1 MKRLP
6 PRFPRRTLAALAVVP
21 LLCPPAAAA
30 GETRE
35 VEWIVSGEARFRPE
49 YRDDADLDRTVDDDL
64 RQGFMRL
71 RVGLDGRFGEEVR
84 IFVQAQDARVAG
96 EEGSTAS
103 NEKNLDLHQGFAEIG
118 FGKERSIQL
127 SVGRQEWA
135 YGDHRLIGN
144 FGWSNVGRAFDGAR
158 LRWRR
163 GAATLDGLAARLTT
177 RTAGAGNE
185 GSDLYGVHFQTAPRP
200 GSEYQ
205 IYGFGFSDRVV
216 AAGEAGIPGR
226 TRVHAL
232 GGRVREHLG
241 RFDLVAEAVAETGTW
256 NGDDLRAHAWGA
268 VAGVTF
274 GTAWKWRLTAGYDFA
289 TGDEDPADGERQE
302 FFNFFPTN
310 HPLYGHADYEGW
322 RNLRSP
328 WAGVSLQRGRQFL
341 QVKTHRFGLEEA
353 RGAWKDAGGAVLGAD
368 PAGASGRSVG
378 SEIDLT
384 YRAAIRE
391 KVALEA
397 GWSRFRPGRFARLTR
412 GPDASDWGYVM
423 LTVGF

>member
-1 MKRLP
+1 MKRIP
-6 PRFPRRTLAALAVVP
+6 PVFLWRALAALAVAAP
-21 LLCPPAAAA
+21 SCPPAAAA
-30 GETRE
+30 DEARA
-35 VEWIVSGEARFRPE
+35 VQWIVSGEARFRPE
-49 YRDDADLDRTVDDDL
+49 YRDDADLDRDVDDDL

-118 FGKERSIQL
+118 FGKDRSFQ
-127 SVGRQEWA
+127 VTAGRQEWA

-144 FGWSNVGRAFDGAR
+144 FGWSNVGRAFDGVR

-185 GSDLYGVHFQTAPRP
+185 GSDLYGVHLQSAPRP
-200 GSEYQ
+200 GAEYQ
-205 IYGFGFSDRVV
+205 VYLFGFADRIE

-226 TRVHAL
+226 TRVRAL
-232 GGRVREHLG
+232 GGRVRDRLG
-241 RFDLVAEAVAETGTW
+241 RVDFTVEAVAETGTW

-268 VAGVTF
+268 VAGVTI
-274 GTAWKWRLTAGYDFA
+274 GTAWTWRLAAGYDFA

-310 HPLYGHADYEGW
+310 HPLYGYADYEGW

-328 WAGVSLQRGRQFL
+328 WAGVSLKRSRHFL
-341 QVKTHRFGLEEA
+341 QVKTHRFGLEEP
-353 RGAWKDAGGAVLGAD
+353 RGAWKDAGGTVLGAD
-368 PAGASGRSVG
+368 PAGASGRGVG
-378 SEIDLT
+378 SEFDLT
-384 YRAAIRE
+384 YRSALRDT
-391 KVALEA
+391 VAFEA

-412 GPDASDWGYVM
+412 GPDGSDWGYVM